1 MSELSNYV
9 LKFLDKLKKS
19 LPQKRKAI
27 IPNRLLQECFSSF
40 SVLKFFYSFD
50 EIIHFVSHRRVGEF
64 CLFRHFFDA
73 SAGEKKVENEILVF
87 SAQFQK
93 NRKFIISIHV
103 RFARRAFHLANIEC
117 VVTAW
122 TNDWKFHFI
131 KCTLIKLKFILT
143 KLKINLDYQNII
155 INIFW
160 NFISNYLCGRIFH
173 ILQTLKF

>member
-73 SAGEKKVENEILVF
+73 SAGKKKVEDKLLLF
-87 SAQFQK
+87 SIQFQK
-93 NRKFIISIHV
+93 SRKFIITIHLSC
-103 RFARRAFHLANIEC
+103 ARWTSHLANIKRM
-117 VVTAW
+117 VTTW
-122 TNDWKFHFI
+122 TDDRKFH
-131 KCTLIKLKFILT
+131 
-143 KLKINLDYQNII
+143 
-155 INIFW
+155 
-160 NFISNYLCGRIFH
+160 
-173 ILQTLKF
+173 